1 MTKCESAQKGVD
13 QLVDKLEDLCRTA
26 LDDMLTAKNA
36 IQPPT
41 AKGIGG
47 KKGTLQK
54 TASV

>member
-41 AKGIGG
+41 AKVIGG

-54 TASV
+54 TVSV